1 MGSPG
6 SANGRR
12 GEYVRIPEDVEVAI
26 KGDGDAATALKAAAA
41 AECPRVLR
49 WRAIRWW
56 AKVAVLGV
64 VLAGAVAAAV
74 VFLGPLVIKK
84 VVAPIIHWES
94 TTFSRPAVALICF
107 GAIALFPSVLLPSSP
122 FMWIAGM
129 TFGYLYGFFIITAG
143 MSIGMSLPYFIGS
156 AFHCKIH
163 RWLEKWPKKAAFV
176 RLAGEGDWHH
186 QFKAVAL
193 LRISPFPYIV
203 FNYASVATNVKYCPY
218 IAGSM
223 AGTVHET
230 FLAIYS
236 GKLLQSLAVAT
247 SKGSFL
253 TVDQIIYNGIG
264 FTVAAASTAAIT
276 IYAKKALQKLQ
287 AEEEIF

>member
-12 GEYVRIPEDVEVAI
+12 GEYVRIPEDVEVAA
-26 KGDGDAATALKAAAA
+26 KGEADAATAVKAAAA
-41 AECPRVLR
+41 AECPTVLR

-56 AKVAVLGV
+56 AKVAVLGIF
-64 VLAGAVAAAV
+64 LAGAGAAAV

-84 VVAPIIHWES
+84 
-94 TTFSRPAVALICF
+94 
-107 GAIALFPSVLLPSSP
+107 
-122 FMWIAGM
+122 
-129 TFGYLYGFFIITAG
+129 
-143 MSIGMSLPYFIGS
+143 
-156 AFHCKIH
+156 
-163 RWLEKWPKKAAFV
+163 RWLERWPKKAAFV

-223 AGTVHET
+223 AGTIHET

-253 TVDQIIYNGIG
+253 SVDQIIYNGIG
-264 FTVAAASTAAIT
+264 FTIAAASTAAIT
-276 IYAKKALQKLQ
+276 INAKKALQKLQ
-287 AEEEIF
+287 AEDEVF

>member
-1 MGSPG
+1 MGSPVA
-6 SANGRR
+6 ANGGR
-12 GEYVRIPEDVEVAI
+12 GEYMRIPEEMEAAKFPPVA
-26 KGDGDAATALKAAAA
+26 KAGAS
-41 AECPRVLR
+41 ECPRVLR

-56 AKVAVLGV
+56 AQVAVLGI
-64 VLAGAVAAAV
+64 VLAGAAAAAV

-84 VVAPIIHWES
+84 VIAPILYWVS
-94 TTFSRPAVALICF
+94 TTFSRSAIALICF

-129 TFGYLYGFFIITAG
+129 TFGYGYGFLIITSAMG
-143 MSIGMSLPYFIGS
+143 IGMSLPYFIGCI
-156 AFHCKIH
+156 FHCRIH

-176 RLAGEGDWHH
+176 RLAGEGDWFH
-186 QFKAVAL
+186 QFRAVAL

-223 AGTVHET
+223 AGTLHET

-236 GKLLQSLAVAT
+236 GILLQSLAVAT

-253 TVDQIIYNGIG
+253 SVDQIIYNGIG
-264 FTVAAASTAAIT
+264 FTVAAVSTAAIT

-287 AEEEIF
+287 AEDELC

>member
-1 MGSPG
+1 MGMSG
-6 SANGRR
+6 ATNGCGA
-12 GEYVRIPEDVEVAI
+12 GEYIRIPEDVEAGLGKEAG
-26 KGDGDAATALKAAAA
+26 KGEGEGEG
-41 AECPRVLR
+41 ECPAVLR

-56 AKVAVLGV
+56 AQVAALGIL
-64 VLAGAVAAAV
+64 LAGAAAAAV

-84 VVAPIIHWES
+84 VIAPVIEWES
-94 TTFSRPAVALICF
+94 RTFSRPVIALICF
-107 GAIALFPSVLLPSSP
+107 GAIAFFPSVLLPSSP
-122 FMWIAGM
+122 FMWMAGM
-129 TFGYLYGFFIITAG
+129 SFGYFYGFLIITAA
-143 MSIGMSLPYFIGS
+143 MSIGMSLPFFIGS
-156 AFHCKIH
+156 AFHSKIH

-176 RLAGEGDWHH
+176 RLAGEGDWFH
-186 QFKAVAL
+186 QFRAVAL

-203 FNYASVATNVKYCPY
+203 FNYASVATNVKYGPY

-247 SKGSFL
+247 TQGSFL
-253 TVDQIIYNGIG
+253 SVDQIIYNGLG
-264 FTVAAASTAAIT
+264 FSVAAVSTAAIT

-287 AEEEIF
+287 ADDELC

>member
-6 SANGRR
+6 AANGGAGCGR
-12 GEYVRIPEDVEVAI
+12 GEYVRIPEEVEI
-26 KGDGDAATALKAAAA
+26 FKEPAAAKAA
-41 AECPRVLR
+41 AECPTVLR

-56 AKVAVLGV
+56 AKVAVLGIF
-64 VLAGAVAAAV
+64 LAGAATTAV

-84 VVAPIIHWES
+84 VVAPILYWES
-94 TTFSRPAVALICF
+94 TTFSRPAIALICF

-129 TFGYLYGFFIITAG
+129 TFGYGYGFLIITAG

-156 AFHCKIH
+156 AFHCRIH

-176 RLAGEGDWHH
+176 RLAGEGDWFH
-186 QFKAVAL
+186 QFRAVAL

-247 SKGSFL
+247 SQGSFL
-253 TVDQIIYNGIG
+253 SVDQIIYNGIG
-264 FTVAAASTAAIT
+264 FSVAAVSTAAIT

-287 AEEEIF
+287 AEDELC

>member
-1 MGSPG
+1 MGMSG
-6 SANGRR
+6 ATNGC
-12 GEYVRIPEDVEVAI
+12 GEYIRIPEGVEAGKEAV
-26 KGDGDAATALKAAAA
+26 KGEG
-41 AECPRVLR
+41 ECPAVLR

-56 AKVAVLGV
+56 AQVVVLGIF
-64 VLAGAVAAAV
+64 LSGAAAAAV

-84 VVAPIIHWES
+84 VIAPAIEWES
-94 TTFSRPAVALICF
+94 RTFSRPVVALICF
-107 GAIALFPSVLLPSSP
+107 GAIAFFPSVLLPSSP

-129 TFGYLYGFFIITAG
+129 SFGYFYGFLIITAA

-156 AFHCKIH
+156 TFHSRIH

-176 RLAGEGDWHH
+176 RLAGEGDWFH
-186 QFKAVAL
+186 QFRAVAL

-203 FNYASVATNVKYCPY
+203 FNYASVATNVKYGPY

-247 SKGSFL
+247 TQGSFL
-253 TVDQIIYNGIG
+253 TVDQIIYNGLG
-264 FTVAAASTAAIT
+264 FSVAAVSTAAIT

-287 AEEEIF
+287 ADDELC

>member
-1 MGSPG
+1 VA
-6 SANGRR
+6 ANGGR
-12 GEYVRIPEDVEVAI
+12 GEYMTIPEDVE
-26 KGDGDAATALKAAAA
+26 AAKILPSAAKAGVA
-41 AECPRVLR
+41 AECPNVLR

-56 AKVAVLGV
+56 AQVTVLGIF
-64 VLAGAVAAAV
+64 LFAAAAAAV

-84 VVAPIIHWES
+84 VIAPILYWVS
-94 TTFSRPAVALICF
+94 TTFSRSAIALICF

-129 TFGYLYGFFIITAG
+129 TFGYGYGFLIITSA
-143 MSIGMSLPYFIGS
+143 MSIGMAMPYLIGS
-156 AFHCKIH
+156 LFHCRIH

-176 RLAGEGDWHH
+176 RLAGEGDWFH
-186 QFKAVAL
+186 QFRAVAL

-223 AGTVHET
+223 AGTIHET

-247 SKGSFL
+247 SEGSFL
-253 TVDQIIYNGIG
+253 SVDQIIYNGIG
-264 FTVAAASTAAIT
+264 FTIAAVSTAAIT

-287 AEEEIF
+287 VEDELC

>member
-6 SANGRR
+6 AANGGR
-12 GEYVRIPEDVEVAI
+12 GEYVRILEEVEVA
-26 KGDGDAATALKAAAA
+26 KGEAATAAMKV
-41 AECPRVLR
+41 AECPRHLR

-56 AKVAVLGV
+56 TKVAVLGIF
-64 VLAGAVAAAV
+64 LAGAGAAAV
-74 VFLGPLVIKK
+74 IFLGPLVIKK
-84 VVAPIIHWES
+84 VVAPILYWVS
-94 TTFSRPAVALICF
+94 TTFSRPAIALICF
-107 GAIALFPSVLLPSSP
+107 GTIALFPSVLLPSSP

-129 TFGYLYGFFIITAG
+129 TFGYGYGFLIITAA
-143 MSIGMSLPYFIGS
+143 MSIGMSLPYFMGS
-156 AFHCKIH
+156 AFHCRMR

-176 RLAGEGDWHH
+176 RLAGEGDWSH
-186 QFKAVAL
+186 QFRAVAL

-223 AGTVHET
+223 AGTIHET

-236 GKLLQSLAVAT
+236 GKLLQSLAEAT

-253 TVDQIIYNGIG
+253 SVDQIICNGIG
-264 FTVAAASTAAIT
+264 FAVAAVSTAAIT

-287 AEEEIF
+287 AEDELC

>member
-1 MGSPG
+1 MGTLG

-12 GEYVRIPEDVEVAI
+12 GEYVRIPEEVE
-26 KGDGDAATALKAAAA
+26 AAKEEAAAGAKA
-41 AECPRVLR
+41 AECPRGLR

-56 AKVAVLGV
+56 AKVAVLGIL
-64 VLAGAVAAAV
+64 LAGAGAAAV
-74 VFLGPLVIKK
+74 VFLGPLFIKK
-84 VVAPIIHWES
+84 VVAPILCWVS
-94 TTFSRPAVALICF
+94 TTFSRPALALLCF
-107 GAIALFPSVLLPSSP
+107 GTIALFPSILLPSSP

-129 TFGYLYGFFIITAG
+129 TFGYGYGFLIITAA

-156 AFHCKIH
+156 TFHCRIH
-163 RWLEKWPKKAAFV
+163 IWLEKWPKKAAFV
-176 RLAGEGDWHH
+176 RLAGEGDWSH
-186 QFKAVAL
+186 QFRAVAL

-223 AGTVHET
+223 AGTIHET

-236 GKLLQSLAVAT
+236 GKLLQNLAVAT
-247 SKGSFL
+247 SEGSFL
-253 TVDQIIYNGIG
+253 SVDQIIYNGIG
-264 FTVAAASTAAIT
+264 FSIAAVSTAAIT

-287 AEEEIF
+287 AEDELR